1 MDKDMLIA
9 ILSMFS
15 ITVLSF
21 IIISIVYKIKR
32 K

>member
-9 ILSMFS
+9 IISMFS
-15 ITVLSF
+15 ITALSF
-21 IIISIVYKIKR
+21 IVISIVYKIKR